1 MKRKIFIT
9 TAIML
14 VIVYIFSLNVF
25 ASEPYNTNEVTI
37 DSAYTAEMN
46 EESVMSDTD
55 GTLPQDNSNSE
66 SANTP
71 EPSDNVFALMFE
83 EVKTYFGEIMC
94 LLTFIS
100 SIIVAFAYKKGL
112 LPILEGSLNAIN
124 RALTK
129 IKEKGDES
137 DKELKDNYTKLS
149 SRVSEYENTI
159 TNLSNKIDD
168 LSLAIAPFSEELKNN
183 ELIEELI
190 ITQTKMLY
198 DVFMAS
204 SMPAYQKDRVEAH
217 YKEMMRGTKGEK

>member
-1 MKRKIFIT
+1 
-9 TAIML
+9 ML